1 MTSAQIEAVGTLPD
15 PVTTDATGAFVRD
28 GAAMSEFE
36 VQRMCL
42 TRRYADLV
50 AAKEAAG
57 RRLKAIDVGGFLID
71 YLSAAECVHVRHVS
85 NVARNGGV
93 RESATEQAAN
103 EDSCQKEA
111 GRPSTP
117 SL

>member
-1 MTSAQIEAVGTLPD
+1 MTSAQLEAVAALPD
-15 PVTTDATGAFVRD
+15 PVTTDAAGAFVRD
-28 GAAMSEFE
+28 GATMSDFQ

-42 TRRYADLV
+42 TRRYTDLV

-57 RRLKAIDVGGFLID
+57 RRLKAIDVGGFSID
-71 YLSAAECVHVRHVS
+71 YLSAAECIHVRHVS
-85 NVARNGGV
+85 NVARSGGA